1 MARGDSM
8 TTKQFHISDVLS
20 VSTGAL
26 VSNRRMDGIY
36 DIMGHIVGDDGIST
50 IGLAANADAAKKF
63 LEEKMPW
70 VKEVQFPKMAEGL
83 TNEERGQFVDRFVK
97 EAAAKYGEYHDVGQ
111 MAQRP
116 DVSLAADL
124 NYVAKVR
131 GGNRGGPSL
140 G

>member
-1 MARGDSM
+1 M

-50 IGLAANADAAKKF
+50 IGLAANADVAKKF

-83 TNEERGQFVDRFVK
+83 TSEERGQFVDRFVK
-97 EAAAKYGEYHDVGQ
+97 EATAKYGEYHDIGQ
-111 MAQRP
+111 MTHRP
-116 DVSLAADL
+116 DVSLAVDL
-124 NYVAKVR
+124 NFVSRIKS
-131 GGNRGGPSL
+131 GNNGPNL